1 MKLVS
6 LIIPIIVSL
15 INPQIIYATS
25 LIKDEDI
32 SEQDKFKPSVE
43 YLDQVPKDNYI
54 LGPGD
59 HLKISVSPDLTELV
73 TNIVIDGEGTAYLPL
88 IRNIYVNGLS
98 IIELTDLLNK
108 SFKKYVKNP
117 AVEAIVTRYRP
128 LRVLIDG
135 EVGNPGYHYLDGALT
150 TTGTSNSSSFDTNNA
165 SDLLNKLGLSNIETI
180 KNKASSLAPQS
191 GNYYF
196 PTVFDA
202 IRTGGGVTPYSDLTK
217 IQLIRQ
223 NTISKGG
230 GKITTYLDFSK
241 VIRSG
246 DKTQNIRIY
255 DSDIIKIARL
265 EQPNDESLKFAI
277 SSNLNPRFVSVFVSG
292 RVVSPGRKVV
302 TKSSTLNDAIDFS
315 GGTKVLKGKLKF
327 IRVNSDGT
335 IDKRK
340 FAYKPS
346 AKRGRYNNPYLQD
359 GDLIFVGNNL
369 LTTTNEVLSEITA
382 PFEGL
387 LSTYGVIKAI
397 EDL

>member
-6 LIIPIIVSL
+6 LLIPILIPL
-15 INPQIIYATS
+15 INPQITYATS
-25 LIKDEDI
+25 LIKDEPV
-32 SEQDKFKPSVE
+32 SEKNKFKPSIN

-54 LGPGD
+54 IGSGD
-59 HLKISVSPDLTELV
+59 HLRISISPELPELT
-73 TNIVIDGEGTAYLPL
+73 TNIVIDGEGTAYMPF
-88 IRNIYVNGLS
+88 IKNIYVTGLS
-98 IIELTDLLNK
+98 VVELTELLNE
-108 SFKKYVKNP
+108 SYKKYVKNP
-117 AVEAIVTRYRP
+117 SIEAKVTRYRP
-128 LRVLIDG
+128 LRVLVDG
-135 EVGNPGYHYLDGALT
+135 EVGSPGYHYLDGALT
-150 TTGTSNSSSFDTNNA
+150 TANSDSSNNNSP
-165 SDLLNKLGLSNIETI
+165 SDLLKKLGSSNIDTI
-180 KNKASSLAPQS
+180 KNINSSFVS
-191 GNYYF
+191 ENGNYYF

-202 IRTGGGVTPYSDLTK
+202 IRSGGGVTPYSDLTK

-230 GKITTYLDFSK
+230 GKITTFLDFSK

-255 DSDIIKIARL
+255 DSDIIKIPRL
-265 EQPNDESLKFAI
+265 KEPNDESVKFAI
-277 SSNLNPRFVSVFVSG
+277 SSNLNPKFVSVYVSG
-292 RVVSPGRKVV
+292 RVISPGRKVV

-315 GGTKVLKGKLKF
+315 GGTKVLKGKLNF
-327 IRVNSDGT
+327 IRINSDGT

-340 FAYKPS
+340 FSYRPS
-346 AKRGRYNNPYLQD
+346 AQRGRYNNPYLQD

-382 PFEGL
+382 PFQGL